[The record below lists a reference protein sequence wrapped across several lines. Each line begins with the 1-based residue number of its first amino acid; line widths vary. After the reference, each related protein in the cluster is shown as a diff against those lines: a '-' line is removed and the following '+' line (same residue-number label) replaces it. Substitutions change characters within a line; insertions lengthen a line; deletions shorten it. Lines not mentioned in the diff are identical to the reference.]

1 MYGSPALFRWSMS
14 LSLCYYHTF
23 FITIASPI
31 VQLEIWDGPTS
42 SIFFVPDHFCYLV
55 LFVFLYEMKIIYFQF
70 LCRIALMHCHG
81 VIFVVSVCGQ
91 HTLAWVIDLAC
102 YLYGKKLVWSTGI
115 IIPSLLAA
123 AGFLTEAKLSTAYE
137 APNFSCLWP
146 FAEKFW

>member
-1 MYGSPALFRWSMS
+1 
-14 LSLCYYHTF
+14 
-23 FITIASPI
+23 
-31 VQLEIWDGPTS
+31 
-42 SIFFVPDHFCYLV
+42 
-55 LFVFLYEMKIIYFQF
+55 MKIIYFQF

-115 IIPSLLAA
+115 IILSLLAA

-146 FAEKFW
+146 FVEKF

>member
-1 MYGSPALFRWSMS
+1 MALPPAF
-14 LSLCYYHTF
+14 
-23 FITIASPI
+23 
-31 VQLEIWDGPTS
+31 
-42 SIFFVPDHFCYLV
+42 FFVPDHFCYLV

-123 AGFLTEAKLSTAYE
+123 AGFLTRQS
-137 APNFSCLWP
+137 
-146 FAEKFW
+146 